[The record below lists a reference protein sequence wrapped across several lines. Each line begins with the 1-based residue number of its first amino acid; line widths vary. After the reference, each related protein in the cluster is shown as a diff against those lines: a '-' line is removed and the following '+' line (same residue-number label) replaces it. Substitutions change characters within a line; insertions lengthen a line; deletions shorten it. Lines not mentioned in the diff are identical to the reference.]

1 MRARV
6 IATMQLLDG
15 FVVKTR
21 RYGKTTYIGDPI
33 NTVKIFND
41 KGIDE
46 LVIVDISA
54 RRGKPVVTPAQ

>member
-21 RYGKTTYIGDPI
+21 GYGRTTYIGDQI

-46 LVIVDISA
+46 LVRLQRA
-54 RRGKPVVTPAQ
+54 ALQEEGA

>member
-21 RYGKTTYIGDPI
+21 GYGRTTYIGDPI

-46 LVIVDISA
+46 LVRLQRA
-54 RRGKPVVTPAQ
+54 ALQEEGA

>member
-21 RYGKTTYIGDPI
+21 GYGRTTYLGDPI
-33 NTVKIFND
+33 NTVKIFHD

-46 LVIVDISA
+46 LVRLQRA
-54 RRGKPVVTPAQ
+54 ALQEEGA

>member
-21 RYGKTTYIGDPI
+21 GYGRTTYIGDPI

-41 KGIDE
+41 KGI
-46 LVIVDISA
+46 A
-54 RRGKPVVTPAQ
+54 